1 MAYFLVAVAT
11 KENLKKCIETNLA
24 GFTGSINGY
33 WALVDIE
40 IGDYVS
46 FLHGARVYNLYRVED
61 KVAIKNPD
69 EIGPWRPIKLPSG
82 REYSFPFRLLL
93 RPIRQLSESMVRPEF
108 AYIAENLLLRGGYR
122 KTHFQ
127 ADEVTLH
134 NVSVM
139 GNPSEGEFEKLAHE
153 GIPFTPKI
161 AFSKD
166 LVNPPEVFP
175 MREVILQSLLRKAL
189 ERGFMRNV
197 LETFGLEGNPEDFEV
212 LGEKALPSGHVDLL
226 IKPKH
231 PIGIVP
237 KILIEVKMGSAGNTE
252 LGQLGRYISE
262 SGPETVGGILI
273 ARSFKRNIKRVPGIR
288 LWGYSF
294 RGINQD
300 TTYTYPELLE
310 KLTLEEV

>member
-24 GFTGSINGY
+24 GFTGSVNGY
-33 WALVDIE
+33 WAFVDIE
-40 IGDYVS
+40 IGDYIS
-46 FLHGARVYNLYRVED
+46 FLHGARIYNLYRVED
-61 KVAIKNPD
+61 KVAIRNPD
-69 EIGPWRPIKLPSG
+69 EIGPWNPIKLSS
-82 REYSFPFRLLL
+82 RRKYSFPFRLLL
-93 RPIRQLSESMVRPEF
+93 SPIRQLSESMVRPEF

-139 GNPSEGEFEKLAHE
+139 GSLLEGEFEKLSHE
-153 GIPFTPKI
+153 GIPFMPKI

-175 MREVILQSLLRKAL
+175 MREVILQSLVRKAL
-189 ERGFMRNV
+189 GREFLRDV
-197 LETFGLEGNPEDFEV
+197 LWTFGLEGNPEDFEV

-231 PIGIVP
+231 PVGIAP
-237 KILIEVKMGSAGNTE
+237 KVLIEVKMGSAGNTE
-252 LGQLGRYISE
+252 LGQLRRYLSE
-262 SGPETVGGILI
+262 SGPEAVGGILI

-288 LWGYSF
+288 LWEYKF
-294 RGINQD
+294 RGITED
-300 TTYTYPELLE
+300 ATYTYTELLE
-310 KLTLEEV
+310 KLTLGEV